1 LFKNT
6 CSKREVE
13 MIALATTYYYEL
25 LLRLVDAFKSKSELE
40 IQSIVDDLKKF
51 DCSLLEKDLF
61 IDEFVGFI
69 KKIRKNSEGE
79 IRGKALIK
87 FLSSMPPEEFY
98 KLFELLPSY
107 SIQKIIN
114 LCSREEFFELFRGAV
129 VMMVEERSKKEEG

>member
-6 CSKREVE
+6 LSKGRWR

-25 LLRLVDAFKSKSELE
+25 LLRLVDAFKAKNELE

-61 IDEFVGFI
+61 IDELVGFI
-69 KKIRKNSEGE
+69 KRIRKNNEGE
-79 IRGKALIK
+79 FKGKALIK

-98 KLFELLPSY
+98 KLFEFLPSC

-129 VMMVEERSKKEEG
+129 MMMVDDRSKKEEG